1 MKKFAAENLKN
12 VYSPYHEPLGT
23 VDPGEVFQID
33 TEDGFAGGL
42 RRPEDF
48 TPERLAWAEERWC
61 IATGPI
67 AVAGATPDH
76 VAAVKIHAMEI
87 ITDGYVIISHYRSPS
102 ADDWWLPEELD
113 RVKAYPV
120 VDGHV
125 QFSGRCRIPVKPIIG
140 CLATAPKHEVI
151 LTRKEGEFG
160 GNQDCNLM
168 TSGSTIILP
177 VNVAGGLL
185 YFGDCKAIMARG
197 EIVNAPECG
206 MRITA
211 SVELRQRSHEMTW
224 PRVETDEILGTVV
237 SDINAADACR
247 RAFRELMLWLEAE
260 TGASRQDIAM
270 LMGMVS
276 DTTICQVS
284 NTFHTAQ
291 CTIPRSYTAVLAQT
305 GADQTGAISH
315 ARR

>member
-1 MKKFAAENLKN
+1 M
-12 VYSPYHEPLGT
+12 
-23 VDPGEVFQID
+23 
-33 TEDGFAGGL
+33 
-42 RRPEDF
+42 
-48 TPERLAWAEERWC
+48 
-61 IATGPI
+61 
-67 AVAGATPDH
+67 
-76 VAAVKIHAMEI
+76 
-87 ITDGYVIISHYRSPS
+87 
-102 ADDWWLPEELD
+102 
-113 RVKAYPV
+113 KAYPV

-125 QFSGRCRIPVKPIIG
+125 QFNERCRIPARPVIG
-140 CLATAPKHEVI
+140 CLTTAPKHEVI

-168 TSGSTIILP
+168 TSGATIVLP

-211 SVELRQRSHEMTW
+211 SVELRQRSREMTW
-224 PRVETDEILGTVV
+224 PRVETDEILATVV

-260 TGASRQDIAM
+260 TGASRQDVAM

-291 CTIPRSYTAVLAQT
+291 CTIPRSYSAVLAQSSL
-305 GADQTGAISH
+305 G
-315 ARR
+315 